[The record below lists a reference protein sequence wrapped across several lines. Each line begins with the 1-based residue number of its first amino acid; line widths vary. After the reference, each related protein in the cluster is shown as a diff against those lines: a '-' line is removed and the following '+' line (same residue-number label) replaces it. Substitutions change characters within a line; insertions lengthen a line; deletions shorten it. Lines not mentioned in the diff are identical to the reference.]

1 MPEPR
6 TEVCT
11 TPNLLVTGCPSRQAL
26 DLVGDKWAVIALY
39 AIGSGI
45 DRHGRLSRE
54 IEGVTKKMLTQT
66 LRNLERC
73 GLITRDVFDESP
85 PRVEYRITDLGESL
99 LLVIQNMCDWAV
111 NHMPE
116 VEKAQGD
123 FDART
128 ENATPWI
135 RTVS

>member
-1 MPEPR
+1 MPELQ
-6 TEVCT
+6 TEICA

-26 DLVGDKWAVIALY
+26 DLIGDKWAVIALY

-73 GLITRDVFDESP
+73 GLITRDVFDELP
-85 PRVEYRITDLGESL
+85 PRVEYRITELGASL
-99 LLVIQNMCDWAV
+99 LSVVQNMCDWAV
-111 NHMPE
+111 KHMPQ
-116 VEKAQGD
+116 VEQAQGE
-123 FDART
+123 FDARS
-128 ENATPWI
+128 ESATPWI